1 MYQLTE
7 ELRQQVFNCIAGAIH
22 PNATFGNVNELMA
35 ALQSLKPVETEK
47 DDKNTTSNKR

>member
-22 PNATFGNVNELMA
+22 PGATFGDVNELML
-35 ALQSLKPVETEK
+35 ALQALEPVDPDEPAA
-47 DDKNTTSNKR
+47 